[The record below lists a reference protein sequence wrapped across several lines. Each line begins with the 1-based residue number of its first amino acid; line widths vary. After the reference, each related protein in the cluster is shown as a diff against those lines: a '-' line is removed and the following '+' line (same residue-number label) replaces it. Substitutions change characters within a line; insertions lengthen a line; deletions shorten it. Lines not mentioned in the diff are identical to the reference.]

1 MENSSFTLKVQR
13 ILPCAFSESQE
24 IELTKEIIEKINNVF
39 NRYGEVKSDASP
51 DLEIIRKEICHA
63 RKAIQENFN
72 RALTMYGQSDLLDD
86 IRETIIDDQRVLAVK
101 SGFKKES
108 RAERLAFPKRAPL
121 PIYNRKVL

>member
-1 MENSSFTLKVQR
+1 ML
-13 ILPCAFSESQE
+13 FSESQE

-51 DLEIIRKEICHA
+51 DLEIIRKEISHA

-101 SGFKKES
+101 SGFKKRIPPNAWRFQNGLHYLYTTGKCCETPVPS
-108 RAERLAFPKRAPL
+108 S
-121 PIYNRKVL
+121 